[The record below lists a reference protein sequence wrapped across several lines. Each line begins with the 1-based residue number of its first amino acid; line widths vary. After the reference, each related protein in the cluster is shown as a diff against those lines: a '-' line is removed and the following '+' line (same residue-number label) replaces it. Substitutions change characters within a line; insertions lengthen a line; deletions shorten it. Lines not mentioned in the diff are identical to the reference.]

1 MLNKK
6 EKLKAVAAT
15 KSGMDEKTARKYLR
29 LGRLPSQIKKPHNWQ
44 TRSASFKEIWE
55 EAKSFLDNP
64 GLEAKALFEYLQR
77 KYPGK
82 FQDGQLRTFQRKVK
96 VWRATEGP
104 GKEVYFPQK
113 HFPGDLSESDF
124 THMKALGITIRGE
137 LFIHLIFHFVLTWS
151 NWETGTICFS
161 ESFEALSE
169 GFQNAFWE
177 LGGVCK
183 RHRIDNLTAAVYKEC
198 NPEEFTPRYQGLLN
212 HYSIKGEKINPG
224 HANEN
229 GDIEQ
234 RHNRLKKAINQA
246 LILRGSR
253 DFSSREEYEK
263 FLKKIFSQLNSG
275 RREKLSEELR
285 KLRRLP
291 QN

>member
-1 MLNKK
+1 MKTDQQVRRLFMLNKK

-183 RHRIDNLTAAVYKEC
+183 RHRIDN
-198 NPEEFTPRYQGLLN
+198 
-212 HYSIKGEKINPG
+212 
-224 HANEN
+224 
-229 GDIEQ
+229 
-234 RHNRLKKAINQA
+234 
-246 LILRGSR
+246 
-253 DFSSREEYEK
+253 
-263 FLKKIFSQLNSG
+263 
-275 RREKLSEELR
+275 
-285 KLRRLP
+285 
-291 QN
+291 